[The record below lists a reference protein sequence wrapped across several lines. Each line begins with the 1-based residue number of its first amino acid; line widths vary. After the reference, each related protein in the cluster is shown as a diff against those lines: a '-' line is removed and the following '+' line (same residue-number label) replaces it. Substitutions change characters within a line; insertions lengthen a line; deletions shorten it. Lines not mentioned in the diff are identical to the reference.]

1 MLARETFIA
10 APFGNYIKNPEAIS
24 VTGTWT
30 LHARGSRFRSIVKTL
45 RYNRKEKG
53 WVNQLGLPNP
63 GLRVGLK
70 KTWPNQVLSI
80 AETSEDE
87 FLIMEDMIPN
97 TMNVELNLS
106 CPNLPDSTIPNL
118 IDNDSPMIFTAQS
131 MNISHPPRPIVV
143 NHTIM
148 DSLHISRKWCIAK
161 VSPLITEDEL
171 HHVVDK
177 LNFRQIHL
185 ANTIPTDKG
194 GLSGPTLKQYVLQL
208 IHYVRGIWGG
218 HMTIIAGGGIRT
230 EDDISEYMDAGADH
244 ISLGTVCF
252 NPFKLRKLLR

>member
-1 MLARETFIA
+1 MRETFIA
-10 APFGNYIKNPEAIS
+10 APFGNYIKHPNAIS

-30 LHARGSRFRSIVKTL
+30 LYPQGNRFKSVVKTL
-45 RYNRKEKG
+45 RYDRKNNG
-53 WVNQLGLPNP
+53 WVNRLGLPNP

-70 KTWPNQVLSI
+70 KMWGSQILSI

-87 FLIMEDMIPN
+87 FIIMEDMIPKR
-97 TMNVELNLS
+97 MNVEVNLS
-106 CPNLPDSTIPNL
+106 CPNLPENTVPKL
-118 IDNDSPMIFTAQS
+118 IDNDSPMMFTALNKNS
-131 MNISHPPRPIVV
+131 VGR
-143 NHTIM
+143 
-148 DSLHISRKWCIAK
+148 DWCIAK

-194 GLSGPTLKQYVLQL
+194 GLSGPALKEYVLQL
-208 IHYVRGIWGG
+208 IYYVRGMWGDR
-218 HMTIIAGGGIRT
+218 MTIIAGGGIRT
-230 EDDISEYMDAGADH
+230 EDDITEYMDTGADH